1 MTVPPSSS
9 RLHEWLH
16 RSSLSPEAEEA
27 QEPETQPRYGEE
39 AHSNGFVIEEQQQ
52 SFTEV
57 DTRDS
62 LEDILGRDP
71 LSHGD
76 FPEAIVLPESQTGSC
91 ATDDVSGLEEFSSVD
106 DTDDEKTEASFDV
119 INRLGAPLIPSATEL
134 PPSPIDSETG
144 QSTNSETDQ
153 HTNSATGQPTISE
166 TGQISIQGEASE
178 IASTRIRYKKILENA
193 GQVLDH
199 IRNGNVRARCRHEKA
214 SLVYYDF
221 DYDDQKVFIWT
232 VNNTR
237 RMPSLVDFP
246 NAKKLLILVEDLSER
261 VIHKLGEEFGIN
273 PEFFEEHL
281 LNSGYSGANYEQPP
295 AKLWKTASL
304 EKSYVSMKWFR
315 PVWRTPTYYSSRD
328 LSDLFEYQT
337 QHITRRGRIIT
348 RAMTN
353 IFRLG
358 WGLWTDPAKTIRVN
372 REYGWEEKVSI
383 WTGNLTDRDCQ
394 VGKFS
399 PDSNPKGP
407 LILNEIQVIVLLD
420 PLPEIREQEL
430 FWKQDLIYDREEPN
444 VRLGLFSGQ
453 MSNDEHEEARVGT
466 WEVNKDDL
474 PRRVDEQG
482 FWFNIWTRFV
492 SRQTVGKH
500 VDHHTT
506 YKCIIEQMAPRQ
518 EVKVD
523 LDRIFRGQDPTM
535 SFKDKLTQTK
545 STLNE
550 IRDTMNIKLGHINL
564 ARPLLQIIRQDTL
577 TLLKQLRQI
586 LDEVDVEI
594 LDDARME
601 DRLVLW
607 RQLINRAQRELP
619 EFCESIRPF
628 VAFLN
633 KVDSPELSGGDTEH
647 DLSPDLKKL
656 LEDIN
661 RMTERLRT
669 TSASLASNM
678 ALLDSRRSIDEA
690 HAVTRLTELAFI
702 FIPLSFAA
710 TVFGMQIEP
719 FANPVPLWYFFVVAV
734 VVTSF
739 SYLMRIVMRSQ
750 WFNQMKSEMKY
761 EIRKYAERNGK
772 SVQPRS
778 LSVGLIFEWVFITTA
793 LNIFNSCKWLV
804 EWSARS
810 LWLTSLWLCK
820 KLGFIVTFF
829 LLIGLV
835 SGLPI
840 GMLWA
845 KNVDSGIRTAVSIG
859 IVFAVIATVG
869 APFWMRAEP
878 SAQNA
883 WPQISVPSPSRLPR
897 WVRKGLLWL
906 IPSATVIVIPM
917 TLIWTR
923 PLDTGIK
930 IGVTVGISV
939 IAMLALGVI
948 AVVRF
953 FQSTRF
959 NWRTGSTSYQL
970 DSD

>member
-1 MTVPPSSS
+1 MTDHPSSS
-9 RLHEWLH
+9 RLHEWLQ

-27 QEPETQPRYGEE
+27 QEPETQPRYGKE
-39 AHSNGFVIEEQQQ
+39 AHSNGSVIGKQQD
-52 SFTEV
+52 SHTEV

-62 LEDILGRDP
+62 LEDILRRDP
-71 LSHGD
+71 LSHVD
-76 FPEAIVLPESQTGSC
+76 FPEAAILPESQTGSS
-91 ATDDVSGLEEFSSVD
+91 ATDDESGLEEFPNVHD
-106 DTDDEKTEASFDV
+106 IDDEKTEASFDV
-119 INRLGAPLIPSATEL
+119 INRLGAPLIPSAAEL
-134 PPSPIDSETG
+134 PPSPMDSETG
-144 QSTNSETDQ
+144 QSTK
-153 HTNSATGQPTISE
+153 SE
-166 TGQISIQGEASE
+166 TGPESIQGEESE
-178 IASTRIRYKKILENA
+178 IASTRIRYTTILENA

-199 IRNGNVRARCRHEKA
+199 IRNGNVHARCRHEKA
-214 SLVYYDF
+214 SLVYYD
-221 DYDDQKVFIWT
+221 YHDDQEILIWS

-237 RMPSLVDFP
+237 GMPSLVDFP
-246 NAKKLLILVEDLSER
+246 DAEKLLILVEDLSER
-261 VIHKLGEEFGIN
+261 VIHMLGREFGIN

-295 AKLWKTASL
+295 AKLWNTASL

-315 PVWRTPTYYSSRD
+315 PVWRTPTYFSSRD

-337 QHITRRGRIIT
+337 EHLTRRGKIT
-348 RAMTN
+348 TRVMTN
-353 IFRLG
+353 IFRSG
-358 WGLWTDPAKTIRVN
+358 WGLWTDPTKTIRVN

-383 WTGNLTDRDCQ
+383 WTGKLADRNCQ
-394 VGKFS
+394 VGKSS
-399 PDSNPKGP
+399 PDSNPKGR
-407 LILNEIQVIVLLD
+407 LILREIQVIVLLD
-420 PLPEIREQEL
+420 PLPGIREQEI
-430 FWKQDLIYDREEPN
+430 FWKQDKQYERQGPDERS
-444 VRLGLFSGQ
+444 GLLPEQ

-466 WEVNKDDL
+466 WEVNEDDL
-474 PRRVDEQG
+474 PRRVNEEG
-482 FWFNIWTRFV
+482 FWYTIWTRFV

-500 VDHHTT
+500 VDHNTT

-523 LDRIFRGQDPTM
+523 LDRIFRDQDPTL
-535 SFKDKLTQTK
+535 SFKDKFTQTK

-550 IRDTMNIKLGHINL
+550 LRDTMNTGAGQIDLT
-564 ARPLLQIIRQDTL
+564 RPLLQIIRQDTM
-577 TLLKQLRQI
+577 TLLNQLRQI

-594 LDDARME
+594 LDDERME

-628 VAFLN
+628 VTFLN
-633 KVDSPELSGGDTEH
+633 KVDSRELSGGDTEH
-647 DLSPDLKKL
+647 DLPPDLKNL

-661 RMTERLRT
+661 RMAERLRT
-669 TSASLASNM
+669 TSASLTSNM

-719 FANPVPLWYFFVVAV
+719 FANPVPVWYFFVVAV
-734 VVTSF
+734 VATSI
-739 SYLMRIVMRSQ
+739 SYFMRIVMRSQ
-750 WFNQMKSEMKY
+750 WFNQMKIEMKY

-778 LSVGLIFEWVFITTA
+778 LSVRLIFEWALTTSA
-793 LNIFNSCKWLV
+793 LNIVNSCKWLV

-810 LWLTSLWLCK
+810 LWLTSQWLYR
-820 KLGFIVTFF
+820 KLGFIVSFF
-829 LLIGLV
+829 LLIGLI

-845 KNVDSGIRTAVSIG
+845 RNVDSGIRAAVSIG
-859 IVFAVIATVG
+859 VVFAVIATVG

-878 SAQNA
+878 NAQNA
-883 WPQISVPSPSRLPR
+883 WPRISVPSPSRLPR
-897 WVRKGLLWL
+897 WIRKGLLWL
-906 IPSATVIVIPM
+906 IPLATVIVIPM

-930 IGVTVGISV
+930 IGVTVGILV
-939 IAMLALGVI
+939 IAMLALGAI

-953 FQSTRF
+953 YQRTRF
-959 NWRTGSTSYQL
+959 NWRTASTTYQL